1 MTLVFENKIN
11 SHSQLNKDGEKVAVL
26 AHLFGFTN
34 NFPSEAEKKSIRTHI
49 KLVQRNGLQ
58 CFTVDVCDLV
68 SMLVLR
74 VFRYPSPPL
83 CCG

>member
-34 NFPSEAEKKSIRTHI
+34 NFPSEAEKKAYAHTS
-49 KLVQRNGLQ
+49 N
-58 CFTVDVCDLV
+58 
-68 SMLVLR
+68 
-74 VFRYPSPPL
+74 
-83 CCG
+83 